1 MSEAKRAD
9 TDGELKKKKKD
20 HQQIKSQSW
29 TRNFESTLL
38 IAADPQFNSWLP
50 NSQTYV
56 LNRWATE
63 PGRQTILWD
72 LKNSLNYYIHS
83 NELPYYKHHMMFITY
98 MFFNPFSNHFSKW
111 LLLFSFNRG
120 ENLKFRNLKTKSRH
134 CFYNLSLWVP
144 SSALVMTTS
153 LERTTFLGENDS
165 LGLWWRR

>member
-63 PGRQTILWD
+63 PGRQTIL
-72 LKNSLNYYIHS
+72 
-83 NELPYYKHHMMFITY
+83 
-98 MFFNPFSNHFSKW
+98 
-111 LLLFSFNRG
+111 
-120 ENLKFRNLKTKSRH
+120 
-134 CFYNLSLWVP
+134 
-144 SSALVMTTS
+144 
-153 LERTTFLGENDS
+153 
-165 LGLWWRR
+165 